1 MEDLIGENIN
11 NFELQEII
19 GKGSMG
25 IVYRAYHPQ
34 LQRYAAVKILRPEW
48 VYQEGSYERFLQE
61 ARTASRLDHPHIVN
75 VINFGEYEQSYYL
88 MMDYIEG
95 PSLRELLEEN
105 GQGLAVTDV
114 AHIFTQISDV
124 LGFAHE
130 QNILHRDLK
139 PDNILLTESSE
150 EGRPYTAMVTDFG
163 LVKIADNSLTN
174 TKEGTTLGTPAYMSP
189 EQCVGGTL
197 DHRSDLYSYGV
208 MLYETL
214 TGQRPYPIRD
224 LFDAVRFH
232 TSGNFVPPR
241 AHVPSIPLQLNALV
255 RQLMSPAIEKRP
267 ESAQIVKEK
276 LIKFLPDEMKPD
288 LSSSQ
293 IIHRI
298 QTKIHLTSRTKQ
310 TDFLSAGSRDT
321 TKDVSKPLP
330 YCIVVTYKGNVTRV
344 YPPLVDGE
352 KLTVGRLSS
361 VDIILDSPERYV
373 SKQHCQIEV
382 KDGKV
387 WVYDLKSTNGT
398 YIGNLRLQA
407 ESLTEWKDD
416 ETINLGSFKLS
427 LQYQGPKRMASQEIE
442 NSDQSTVIHNMFNVI
457 CEGGMPS
464 RLPLLAKP
472 IIIGRLPDCDM
483 VLSNTRVSKRHCRIE
498 LLTNEAV
505 EITDLNSTNGTF
517 LHNRRLPPNQ
527 PIVWEVDTPLRVG
540 DYHVY
545 LER

>member
-1 MEDLIGENIN
+1 MEELIGQKIN

-25 IVYRAYHPQ
+25 IVYRAFHPQ
-34 LQRYAAVKILRPEW
+34 LQRYAAVKLLRPEW
-48 VYQEGSYERFLQE
+48 VFHEGSYERFLQE
-61 ARTASRLDHPHIVN
+61 ARTASRLNHPNIVN
-75 VINFGEYEQSYYL
+75 VINFGEFNESYYL

-95 PSLRELLEEN
+95 PSLRELLQEN
-105 GQGLAVTDV
+105 KNGLAVEDV
-114 AHIFTQISDV
+114 AHMFVQIIDV
-124 LGFAHE
+124 LGFAHD

-150 EGRPYTAMVTDFG
+150 PGQPYTAMVTDFG
-163 LVKIADNSLTN
+163 LVKIADDSLTN

-189 EQCVGGTL
+189 EQCIGGTL
-197 DHRSDLYSYGV
+197 DNRSDLYSLGV
-208 MLYETL
+208 MLYESL

-241 AHVPSIPLQLNALV
+241 AHVPSIPLQLNVLV
-255 RQLMSPAIEKRP
+255 RQLMAPPLEKRP
-267 ESAQIVKEK
+267 ADAHAVKEK
-276 LIKFLPDEMKPD
+276 LAAFLPKGMPINQHT
-288 LSSSQ
+288 SQ
-293 IIHRI
+293 IIQRI
-298 QTKIHLTSRTKQ
+298 KSEINLTSRTKQ
-310 TDFLSAGSRDT
+310 TDFLTTGSKDT

-352 KLTVGRLSS
+352 SLTVGRLSS
-361 VDIILDSPERYV
+361 SDIILDSPERYV
-373 SKQHCQIEV
+373 SKRHCAIEV
-382 KDGKV
+382 REGQVSVK
-387 WVYDLKSTNGT
+387 DLKSTNGT
-398 YIGNLRLQA
+398 YLGNLRLQPDDPV
-407 ESLTEWKDD
+407 EWKDD

-427 LQYQGPKRMASQEIE
+427 LQYQGPKRMASQEISSSE
-442 NSDQSTVIHNMFNVI
+442 ESTVIHNMFNVI

-464 RLPLLAKP
+464 RLPLMAKP
-472 IIIGRLPDCDM
+472 LVLGRLPDCDM

-498 LLTNEAV
+498 LLSNESV

-527 PIVWEVDTPLRVG
+527 PILWEADAPLRVG
-540 DYHVY
+540 DYHLY